1 MRFFAGM
8 TTAAVAITALAV
20 SGCSNTDQS
29 SAGGDTGNTEG
40 SLKIGV
46 VVPLSGASGPNGK
59 EVLNAIQVEADAWNK
74 AGGVDGRKI
83 EVISADDKSTPAD
96 GVTAANQ
103 LASKHVDVVMGGWNS
118 PVTLAI
124 QPILVRA
131 GILNITTIPQSSAII
146 GGADPDAIRMNAGNQ
161 VGGYVAAQFLSS
173 EVGAKRVGMMLE
185 NDAYG
190 EDAGDFLEKFLPK
203 DVKVVTKQKFDVTST
218 DFRVPIS
225 NLKAAKP
232 DAVFSADASEASGQ
246 PALMKQ
252 LGQAGLGVPYFAGL
266 GTVSQTVV
274 NLAGAGSD
282 GTYSADLYF
291 PDQKPWSANEKN
303 NAFVTAFKAKT
314 GELPNKYA
322 ALGAES
328 VDVWAKAVQS
338 TGTTDRDK
346 VATAIKGKSF
356 DDTVLGSV
364 SFTGEGQMVSDLY
377 VFKIEGQKPSIASK
391 IDVPAEV
398 WGN

>member
-1 MRFFAGM
+1 MKVFAGL
-8 TTAAVAITALAV
+8 TGAAMVAALTV
-20 SGCSNTDQS
+20 SGCSNTGQS
-29 SAGGDTGNTEG
+29 SAGGGTDDGKG
-40 SLKIGV
+40 PLKIGV
-46 VVPLSGASGPNGK
+46 IVPLSGPSGPNGK

-103 LASKHVDVVMGGWNS
+103 LVSKHVDVVMGGWNS

-131 GILNITTIPQSSAII
+131 KVLNITTIPQSSAII
-146 GGADPDAIRMNAGNQ
+146 GGADPDAIRLNAGNT
-161 VGGYVAAQFLSS
+161 VGGYVAAQYLSQDL
-173 EVGAKRVGMMLE
+173 GAKKVGMMLE

-190 EDAGDFLEKFLPK
+190 DDAGNFLAKYLPSGV
-203 DVKVVTKQKFDVTST
+203 DVVTKEKFDVTST
-218 DFRVPIS
+218 DFRVAIS
-225 NLKAAKP
+225 NLKAAHP
-232 DAVFSADASEASGQ
+232 DAVFSADASEAAGQ

-252 LGQAGLGVPYFAGL
+252 LGQAGLDVPYFAGL

-274 NLAGAGSD
+274 KLAGAGSE

-291 PDQKPWSANEKN
+291 PDQEPWSTNEKN
-303 NAFVTAFKAKT
+303 EAFVQAFKAKT
-314 GELPNKYA
+314 GDLPNKYA

-328 VDVWAKAVQS
+328 VDVWAQAVKS
-338 TGTTDRDK
+338 AGTADREK
-346 VATAIKGKSF
+346 IAAAVKGHSF

-364 SFTGEGQMVSDLY
+364 KFTGQGQMVSDLY
-377 VFKIEGQKPSIASK
+377 IFKVQGQKTSIVK
-391 IDVPAEV
+391 KVDVPDEV
-398 WGN
+398 WGQ

>member
-1 MRFFAGM
+1 MAVV
-8 TTAAVAITALAV
+8 AVAALTV
-20 SGCSNTDQS
+20 SGCSNTNQS
-29 SAGGDTGNTEG
+29 NAASDSGNSKGT
-40 SLKIGV
+40 LKIGV
-46 VVPLSGASGPNGK
+46 IVPLSGASGPNGK
-59 EVLNAIQVEADAWNK
+59 EVLNAIQIEADAWNK
-74 AGGVDGRKI
+74 TGGVNGRKV

-124 QPILVRA
+124 QPILVRDK
-131 GILNITTIPQSSAII
+131 ILNITTIPQSSAII

-161 VGGYVAAQFLSS
+161 VGGYVAAQYLTQDL
-173 EVGAKRVGMMLE
+173 GAKKIGMMLE

-190 EDAGDFLEKFLPK
+190 DDAGNFLSKYLPSG
-203 DVKVVTKQKFDVTST
+203 VKAVTEQKFDVTST

-274 NLAGAGSD
+274 KLAGAGSE

-291 PDQKPWSANEKN
+291 PDQEPWSTNEKN
-303 NAFVTAFKAKT
+303 KTFVSAFQAKT
-314 GELPNKYA
+314 GDLPNKYA

-346 VATAIKGKSF
+346 IAAAIKGHSF

-364 SFTGEGQMVSDLY
+364 KFTGQGQMVSDVY
-377 VFKIEGQKPSIASK
+377 IFKIEGQKPSIVKK
-391 IDVPAEV
+391 IDVPDNV
-398 WGN
+398 WGQ